1 MLILKCFQIHG
12 KSEKVIIGEWL
23 INKFGLNPRPSK
35 EYLYCLSDVSHEF
48 HWSPSGRYLLLGG
61 HLYVNYDNVTQSK
74 LNIRHVQM
82 LSTDLIHGCAFNDK
96 ETRLAFL
103 TYEKAGSQNLTLHI
117 YDKLGPSLDSTWILR
132 TVYALK
138 SSPDRYPVTFH
149 PFRSDLLLIS
159 TQPSDN
165 ERDDEELDP
174 LCIYTVL
181 LVYIKDNSTRLPI
194 TVIGMILNFPYPTD
208 LSRTTAYL
216 ITGRSRFT
224 LKKYILI
231 NPLLNFRHAANIS
244 ALIVSHG
251 HASTLRLYQQTN
263 TPPMI
268 HLSFAQQPW
277 FYTETVV

>member
-1 MLILKCFQIHG
+1 MLGSALDISNDLPEDLDTSTQIHK

-181 LVYIKDNSTRLPI
+181 PVYIKDNSTRLPI
-194 TVIGMILNFPYPTD
+194 TVI
-208 LSRTTAYL
+208 
-216 ITGRSRFT
+216 GRSRFT